1 MTLDDQ
7 LRALELP
14 PTTVARLAGYS
25 SPEQQLRQYRHRG
38 AKIPDARLL
47 LIAQHLRELADVA
60 EGLTASTRTG

>member
-7 LRALELP
+7 LRALDLP

-38 AKIPDARLL
+38 SRIPDNRLRV
-47 LIAQHLRELADVA
+47 IAQRLRELADVA
-60 EGLTASTRTG
+60 ESLVTPAPTR

>member
-7 LRALELP
+7 LRALDLP

-38 AKIPDARLL
+38 SKIPDERLRIIARR
-47 LIAQHLRELADVA
+47 LRELADVA
-60 EGLTASTRTG
+60 ESLVTRTPTR